1 MGHFVTPEIR
11 GYSMGM
17 VASKLERAVL
27 APRLRPEPVTQLI
40 LAVEEKS
47 VAASE
52 SGQCIQQGTTSN
64 VSEGLG
70 RTTAVQDL
78 VRLV

>member
-52 SGQCIQQGTTSN
+52 SGQCIQQGTTGKCN
-64 VSEGLG
+64 KGLG
-70 RTTAVQDL
+70 CTADI
-78 VRLV
+78 